1 MLAAVVDTGR
11 YHSVLK
17 DTLEEIFNSTK
28 GIRDWYPTQG

>member
-17 DTLEEIFNSTK
+17 DTLEEIFK
-28 GIRDWYPTQG
+28 GDEG